1 MHLPYPRFQPGK
13 QGEVDMAGEPSTSED
28 KPLSLTIAFNKAAQ
42 WTSQQCGRAS
52 TFAAACVVIVVWAVT
67 GPMFHYSDTWQLI
80 INTGT
85 TIVTFLMVFLI
96 QNTQNRDSAVLHL
109 KLDELIRVTES
120 ARNRLLDLEDLT
132 DEDLKRLKGS
142 FARLAETPDNAHLQ
156 KAADELDVASEGGQ
170 EAKQNVAAVIDNS

>member
-1 MHLPYPRFQPGK
+1 
-13 QGEVDMAGEPSTSED
+13 MANESSTSHER
-28 KPLSLTIAFNKAAQ
+28 PLSLGVAFNKAAQ
-42 WTSQQCGRAS
+42 WTAQQCGRAS

-120 ARNRLLDLEDLT
+120 ARNRMLDLEDLT
-132 DEDLKRLKGS
+132 EEDLKRLKGS
-142 FARLAETPDNAHLQ
+142 FAKLADTPDNAHLQ
-156 KAADELDVASEGGQ
+156 KAADELDVAGEGIR
-170 EAKQNVAAVIDNS
+170 EAKENVAAVIGKS

>member
-1 MHLPYPRFQPGK
+1 
-13 QGEVDMAGEPSTSED
+13 MADEPSTSQD
-28 KPLSLTIAFNKAAQ
+28 KSLSLSGAFNKAAQ

-52 TFAAACVVIVVWAVT
+52 TFAAACVVIVLWAVT
-67 GPMFHYSDTWQLI
+67 GPMFQYSDTWQLI

-132 DEDLKRLKGS
+132 EEDLKRLKSS
-142 FARLAETPDNAHLQ
+142 FAKLADAPDNAHLQ
-156 KAADELDVASEGGQ
+156 KAADELDAASEEIR
-170 EAKQNVAAVIDNS
+170 EAKENVAAVIGRS